1 MATLKTG
8 VFTISLDFELHWG
21 VSENRTIESYRE
33 NLENVPLVVENLLA
47 LFTEFEIHT
56 TWATVGMLFCKN
68 KAELLATSDA
78 LTPPQYFNEKL
89 SNYRIFHE
97 VGENERRDPFHYA
110 LSLIKKIQATP
121 HQEVGTHTF
130 SHYYCLER
138 GQTLQHFQEDL
149 EAAYEMAIKEDISL
163 KSIVFPRNQYERSY
177 IDCCVKKGIIAYRGT
192 ENHWMYRTRSRED
205 ETKTRRALRF
215 VDAYFAI
222 SGDNT
227 YTISRGEAGAV
238 NVPSSRFLRPYS
250 KKLALLE
257 PLRLHRI
264 KKEMTDAAKNKRLYH
279 LWWHPHNFG
288 KNLVENVAFLV
299 KILEHYQFLNKQY
312 GMMSLNMAEIAQT
325 TTSTHAQ

>member
-1 MATLKTG
+1 MAGLKTG

-47 LFTEFEIHT
+47 LFSEFGIHS

-68 KAELLATSDA
+68 KTELLAISDT

-89 SNYRIFHE
+89 SNYRLFPE
-97 VGENERRDPFHYA
+97 VGDDETTDPFHYA
-110 LSLIKKIQATP
+110 LSLIKKIKATP
-121 HQEVGTHTF
+121 HQELGTHTF

-138 GQTLQHFQEDL
+138 GQTLETFQDDL
-149 EAAYEMAIKEDISL
+149 KAALKVAAKEDVVL
-163 KSIVFPRNQYERSY
+163 KSIVFPRNQYAPEY
-177 IDCCVKKGIIAYRGT
+177 IDLCLKKGITTYRGT

-205 ETKTRRALRF
+205 ETRTRRALRF
-215 VDAYFAI
+215 LDSYFAI

-227 YTISRGEAGAV
+227 YNMSGQTDAV

-250 KKLALLE
+250 KKLNFLE

-264 KKEMTDAAKNKRLYH
+264 KKEMTYAAKNKRLYH

-288 KNLVENVAFLV
+288 KNVAENEAFLK
-299 KILEHYQFLNKQY
+299 KIVEHYKFLNTQY
-312 GMMSLNMAEIAQT
+312 GMMSLNMTEIANFIENKYV
-325 TTSTHAQ
+325 